1 MNNALI
7 IHFKDGEVLRIENY
21 YDDQNTLDNSL
32 VLKEDGGQLIWIQ
45 KLENIGVIDN
55 EIHYQ
60 VLDNVEPLLYNE
72 DGSQYAAA
80 LPWLTGGVL
89 VAAIAYHDKDH
100 SQPNKTQF
108 PELEQVKTY
117 IDNFG
122 SKKGEFGV
130 VLPTDDTTP
139 DFKIG
144 SIPDNLTPVLYV
156 DGKEVESEY
165 DRTTGLLTPKESL
178 SEGKHTIEYS
188 LIDGSGSESP
198 KSPEVTITI
207 DTTSPDKP
215 DSITNYVDDVGSI
228 KEKFSFETVT
238 DDTTPSFVIGTIPD
252 DETITL
258 YVDGKPVESTYDKDK
273 GTLTPKVPLSEGDH
287 EISYSLTDE
296 VGNESELSEP
306 VVITVDTT
314 APGEV
319 VITDVLDNEIN
330 LTGPLNSGDYTND
343 SKPTLSGSG
352 AEPNALITLKDET
365 GKVIGTATADSQGN
379 WSVEPSDA
387 NKLSDGPHTLNVTQ
401 TDKAGNESPADSF
414 DVIVDT
420 ILPNQSTS
428 ITEIWDDVAPEKD
441 VVISNNDYS
450 NDTSPTLKGT
460 ISGQL
465 QSNEFIAIYR
475 DGELIAKLNA
485 TDLAGNTDWSYTDK
499 DLENGKSYQYLARV
513 EDQAGNEG
521 GDSNKY
527 TINIDTD
534 PPKQTVEIET
544 VTDNVGAS
552 TGNFHSGEEIDD
564 SEPTLN
570 GSVSSPLAANEVIA
584 IYRDGVRIGEIKLAT
599 GVVSW
604 SYTDRGLSDK
614 TTYKYTARVEDAS
627 GQQGPESGIFSL
639 TLNTG
644 GSPNIALIDSIMD
657 DVAPQIGDIT
667 QFANDGYTNDTSPLL
682 QGHVVINDSQAVGEK
697 VAIYRDGVKITEVE
711 IDPVTHKWSYQEK
724 DLQDGKEYRY
734 KVVVVSAAGVEGAK
748 SVESV
753 IHIDTTQPPQVVHIE
768 TVYDNKLPV
777 VDDVDNGGTTND
789 STPELIGTLSQV
801 LGAGEELVIYR
812 NGVELKL
819 NSDSLIING
828 TKWSYTDSSLEDRKS
843 YTYTAFVRDKA
854 GNESAVSNAYT
865 IKTQFEVGDNPV
877 QIIRIIDDVEPKTTN
892 KIDNGGSTNDKTPTL
907 EGSLDKALSTGE
919 VLVICRNGDE
929 INTVTV
935 ANGSTSWRYEDSLSV
950 DDSYIYTAYVRDAAG
965 NKTTTSS
972 EYKIVLDTVPP
983 PAMAEIVS
991 YLDDVA
997 PQQGTYLSGTITND
1011 SSPTLNISVTGSL
1024 AEGDVVAVYRDGVKV
1039 GNASLVDGIYKFTDK
1054 ALVNEKAYTY
1064 TVRIEDAAGNQGQ
1077 ESDKFILTFD
1087 LTPPPQPV
1095 DPIKTYVDDI
1105 GDKTGSFT
1113 ITEITDDTKPAFV
1126 IDDVVGVGET
1136 PYLYIDDKKVDAIY
1150 DAASGTLTPVEGLAD
1165 GNHKVAYS
1173 IADEAGN
1180 ESVQSPESIITILSD
1195 DSPPPPKPTQYVDDV
1210 DPIQGI
1216 FGTGTSTNDTTPG
1229 VIIGTVPAGNT
1240 PALYVDGAKVEANYD
1255 PIAGTL
1261 TPKNPLLEGEHN
1273 ITYTLTNPAGNESP
1287 KSDPI
1292 KVIVDTTPPDQPV
1305 ATKYLDNVDPIQGE
1319 FGTGTLTNDATPGII
1334 IGTVPAGE
1342 TPTLYVDGVKVEADY
1357 DPVAKTLTPKTSLP
1371 DGEHNLS
1378 YTLTDQAGNESLKSD
1393 PIKVIV
1399 DASPIDQPTT
1409 PTQYVD
1415 NVDPVQGTFG
1425 TGTSTN
1431 DAMPSVIIGAVPVG
1445 NTPSLYVD
1453 GNSVESVYD
1462 PVTSTLTPKVPLG
1475 EGEHNLSYTL
1485 TNPTGTES
1493 PKSDPIKIIVDITA
1507 PDQPT
1512 TPTQYLD
1519 NVDPNQGVFAT
1530 GTQTNDATPSV
1541 VIGVVPEGET
1551 PKLYVDGQPV
1561 ESVYDAVEGTLT
1573 PKEPLADGEHNLSYT
1588 LTDPAGNESVQSD
1601 PIKVIIDTVPPDQPN
1616 APTQYIDDK
1625 DPQTG
1630 TFDTDTPTNDPTPS
1644 IIIDP
1649 LKDGETAILYVDDKP
1664 VESIYDA
1671 EKGTL
1676 TPIDPLD
1683 EGSHDITYSVVD
1695 VAGNESLQSDPDH
1708 PLTIVIDTIVPDV
1721 LTITS
1726 FTDNWGNNQ
1735 GTYSDFV
1742 NTYTNDRT
1750 PTLNGTSAE
1759 PGALI
1764 TLKDETN
1771 KVLGTAIADINGQW
1785 SITPTDDNTLDRGE
1799 YQKTLYVTE
1808 TDKAGNVS
1816 AETKCVLNIDTFA
1829 YAGTQ
1834 TLTTITDILGN
1845 VIKPNSIIDPTTLL
1859 VISGTIEIP
1868 LAANEKVLLMPDKFD
1883 SSYGVEVTMLTAT
1896 TWTVTIDP
1904 MNFRMQQS
1912 DSDMGFIN
1920 FMARVVDAAGNDS
1933 GDTRAYPIKF
1943 DLTQTSDEMITPRAL
1958 LLDSELTTTN
1968 VDNNV
1973 DNKELISNVIPQIF
1987 NFTRTLQ
1994 MGVMMADNL
2003 AAITGIRDDKEPLIT
2018 TVLNNGYTDDTAP
2031 LLEGSLTSSLS
2042 TGETVGVYRDGVK
2055 IGTAEVSG
2063 TTWSYQDS
2071 GLLNGNQYKYTV
2083 AVENSIGVKG
2093 TESDIYLINVDNGV
2107 SDANVISQDESVNIF
2122 ARDAG
2127 LSQVITITEIYDN
2140 KGPGIGVIAEGNV
2153 TNDDLPEIR
2162 GSLSQPLATGEAVY
2176 ILRNG
2181 VEVGEA
2187 TVTGTEWTFED
2198 GGLGSR
2204 QAYTYTA
2211 IIKDIDGNIIST
2223 SNIYVIQTNF
2233 DDPDDFISI
2242 NYVNDN
2248 VSPITG
2254 LVDHNGY
2261 TNDTTP
2267 TVEGVLKL
2275 SVSYDKLV
2283 VYRDGLEVGEATVQG
2298 DTWKFADDLSLS
2310 SQGEHKY
2317 QVKAF
2322 DGTTEV
2328 STSNEFI
2335 INFDTVAPSATVT
2348 ITSYHDDISPL
2359 TGDFLSNSSTNDTS
2373 PTLNLKV
2380 NGVIGSNESVYVYR
2394 DGQYIGK
2401 ATLVSGSDYQFID
2414 NSLEDGQT
2422 YTYTTRVVDAAG
2434 NAGVLSSEFN
2444 ITVDLT
2450 PPAQPVAPM
2459 EYIDDIGSIQG
2470 TFGTDTVT
2478 DDTKPALK
2486 IGITDETP
2494 TLYVDGVKVAA
2505 TYDPVE
2511 GTLTPVTALTDG
2523 SHDLSYTLTDAA
2535 GNESIESEAVTV
2547 IVDTVPPVQPVS
2559 PSEYIDNV
2567 DPLAG
2572 TFVTDTTTNDTTPSL
2587 IIGAVAVDETP
2598 TLYVDGQAIDSVYD
2612 AVNGTLTPV
2621 SALGDGSHDLS
2632 YTLTDIA
2639 GNESLPSGSIAIII
2653 DTIAPTANANIKN
2666 YIDDTGLITGE
2677 FLKDTI
2683 TDDTS
2688 PTLNININAALGV
2701 GETVQIFRDG
2711 IYVGTAVE
2719 VANKKY
2725 QFTDNTS
2732 GLIDG
2737 KTYKYS
2743 ACVIDT
2749 AGNQGKMSGNF
2760 KITIDLT
2767 PPDQPNAPTAYIDNV
2782 DPAQGTFASN
2792 TVTNDTTPSIII
2804 DPLGADEI
2812 SASLYINGV
2821 KVNAIYDIATN
2832 TLTPVDALPDGSY
2845 SATYT
2850 VIDSTGI
2857 ESQQSAPILFTV
2869 DTIAPDKPAAP
2880 THYYDNTG
2888 LVQGE
2893 FTVDTITDDTTP
2905 GIIIGQLPTGT
2916 SSMLFVNGKPVDA
2929 IYDPSTGY
2937 LTPIEPLT
2945 DGEHEFSYI
2954 LLDQAKNQSAQS
2966 DPVVITISTKP
2977 DVSDVT
2983 TTFNL
2988 SVDTADGVNAAGY
3001 TSTITASNNDFI
3013 TRDNTPEISGVLNRE
3028 LKASEMLQVSEDGGV
3043 TWSDVTVLDGV
3054 KWKYISDAYSTDT
3067 ILNYAFRVRDQF
3079 GSFSDILTG
3088 QDRRVVVDL
3097 TAPDALVMQ
3106 PALSAKSDL
3115 NSTFTFTS
3123 DQYGKIEPGT
3133 KIAIV
3138 QDVNDNDMWQEGLDK
3153 IIAYAVADDQGQ
3165 WTIST
3170 KLPAGD
3176 ISVGFMLW
3184 DQAGNASALSP
3195 TTTTMVT
3202 ASPNNAEVITTNWG
3216 GTTDGDG
3223 YGVNA
3228 AAVTINEDGSYS
3240 FWQSVR
3246 GTTKTNMAYAGRVYS
3261 ISEDIYSASSSYL
3274 AEPSASYRKGFGGF
3288 VASAVFADINRD
3300 GYMDVMSQVSDD
3312 NDSDTTPYWINNGD
3326 GTYTGKLFNQGTTT
3340 HIGGVIAYDRT
3351 GDFYIDFVAADS
3363 CSDSLVFIKNN
3374 GGTLVLETTKE
3385 AYSYSE
3391 AVYSYVYKKVGCYYK
3406 YVQVVTYETRTG
3418 YKDVNGIA
3426 SSAMTITNG
3435 LGTGSVTGKAM
3446 PKDLSLL
3453 HDIAAVDLDNNGTVD
3468 LVAHVDY
3475 NGGSSSAGDSSRGMG
3490 VLYNS
3495 GTAAGFTYI
3504 NKANIFTNDGGT
3516 DYGNLPQTIL
3526 FADFNGDGWLDMY
3539 LNRGSKGGVNS
3550 DESRIY
3556 LNDGKGQL
3564 NATDTQALWFGDK
3577 LAGGTAFAIDWNL
3590 DGKADIVEVPT
3601 QVAGSIQSGFAPTL
3615 YLNHGNN
3622 VWGSDAIALTG
3633 TKYSDITGA
3642 MAVDYDWDGAV
3653 DLVLS
3658 RAGADASVVA
3668 STNSAPTVIV
3678 RNTNV
3683 AADGTSLHFK
3693 IVDSK
3698 GVNSFYGNTVKL
3710 YDSKGELVATQV
3722 INPQSAGSTDSTAL
3736 VHFYRLDPNE
3746 TYSLQMLRIAGGIN
3760 DNVGG
3765 LSNLGGYTNVQVNSD
3780 WTGLVAGK
3788 AYEAHVLTTETN
3800 TAVNNSNITQGVV
3813 GTGYNDHFYA
3823 TLGNDKY
3830 NGAGGW
3836 KTSIDGTKTWV
3847 ADGGQDVLDYSSLNG
3862 QVDIN
3867 VVTGVAT
3874 KVING
3879 VSYTDT
3885 FENIEQFVAA
3895 KGNTTFTG
3903 DTFDNTFVGG
3913 TGNDVFNIASGGSD
3927 TIVLNLLDDTN
3938 VTGGNG
3944 SDVINGFHIGKVGT
3958 DSHADIIN
3966 IHDLLD
3972 NYAGTASLYK
3982 DTDSLKLDIASSDL
3996 NKYLQVTND
4005 GTNTYVKVDLN
4016 GTGHDYATVLTLHD
4030 VKTDLLTLLANN
4042 QLVI

>member
-1 MNNALI
+1 MATNN
-7 IHFKDGEVLRIENY
+7 
-21 YDDQNTLDNSL
+21 S
-32 VLKEDGGQLIWIQ
+32 
-45 KLENIGVIDN
+45 
-55 EIHYQ
+55 
-60 VLDNVEPLLYNE
+60 
-72 DGSQYAAA
+72 
-80 LPWLTGGVL
+80 
-89 VAAIAYHDKDH
+89 AI
-100 SQPNKTQF
+100 
-108 PELEQVKTY
+108 
-117 IDNFG
+117 
-122 SKKGEFGV
+122 
-130 VLPTDDTTP
+130 
-139 DFKIG
+139 
-144 SIPDNLTPVLYV
+144 
-156 DGKEVESEY
+156 
-165 DRTTGLLTPKESL
+165 
-178 SEGKHTIEYS
+178 
-188 LIDGSGSESP
+188 
-198 KSPEVTITI
+198 
-207 DTTSPDKP
+207 
-215 DSITNYVDDVGSI
+215 
-228 KEKFSFETVT
+228 
-238 DDTTPSFVIGTIPD
+238 
-252 DETITL
+252 
-258 YVDGKPVESTYDKDK
+258 
-273 GTLTPKVPLSEGDH
+273 
-287 EISYSLTDE
+287 
-296 VGNESELSEP
+296 
-306 VVITVDTT
+306 
-314 APGEV
+314 
-319 VITDVLDNEIN
+319 
-330 LTGPLNSGDYTND
+330 
-343 SKPTLSGSG
+343 
-352 AEPNALITLKDET
+352 
-365 GKVIGTATADSQGN
+365 
-379 WSVEPSDA
+379 
-387 NKLSDGPHTLNVTQ
+387 
-401 TDKAGNESPADSF
+401 
-414 DVIVDT
+414 
-420 ILPNQSTS
+420 
-428 ITEIWDDVAPEKD
+428 
-441 VVISNNDYS
+441 
-450 NDTSPTLKGT
+450 
-460 ISGQL
+460 
-465 QSNEFIAIYR
+465 
-475 DGELIAKLNA
+475 
-485 TDLAGNTDWSYTDK
+485 
-499 DLENGKSYQYLARV
+499 
-513 EDQAGNEG
+513 
-521 GDSNKY
+521 
-527 TINIDTD
+527 
-534 PPKQTVEIET
+534 
-544 VTDNVGAS
+544 
-552 TGNFHSGEEIDD
+552 
-564 SEPTLN
+564 
-570 GSVSSPLAANEVIA
+570 
-584 IYRDGVRIGEIKLAT
+584 
-599 GVVSW
+599 
-604 SYTDRGLSDK
+604 
-614 TTYKYTARVEDAS
+614 
-627 GQQGPESGIFSL
+627 
-639 TLNTG
+639 
-644 GSPNIALIDSIMD
+644 
-657 DVAPQIGDIT
+657 
-667 QFANDGYTNDTSPLL
+667 
-682 QGHVVINDSQAVGEK
+682 
-697 VAIYRDGVKITEVE
+697 
-711 IDPVTHKWSYQEK
+711 
-724 DLQDGKEYRY
+724 
-734 KVVVVSAAGVEGAK
+734 
-748 SVESV
+748 
-753 IHIDTTQPPQVVHIE
+753 
-768 TVYDNKLPV
+768 
-777 VDDVDNGGTTND
+777 
-789 STPELIGTLSQV
+789 
-801 LGAGEELVIYR
+801 
-812 NGVELKL
+812 
-819 NSDSLIING
+819 
-828 TKWSYTDSSLEDRKS
+828 
-843 YTYTAFVRDKA
+843 
-854 GNESAVSNAYT
+854 
-865 IKTQFEVGDNPV
+865 
-877 QIIRIIDDVEPKTTN
+877 
-892 KIDNGGSTNDKTPTL
+892 
-907 EGSLDKALSTGE
+907 
-919 VLVICRNGDE
+919 
-929 INTVTV
+929 
-935 ANGSTSWRYEDSLSV
+935 
-950 DDSYIYTAYVRDAAG
+950 
-965 NKTTTSS
+965 
-972 EYKIVLDTVPP
+972 
-983 PAMAEIVS
+983 
-991 YLDDVA
+991 
-997 PQQGTYLSGTITND
+997 
-1011 SSPTLNISVTGSL
+1011 
-1024 AEGDVVAVYRDGVKV
+1024 
-1039 GNASLVDGIYKFTDK
+1039 
-1054 ALVNEKAYTY
+1054 
-1064 TVRIEDAAGNQGQ
+1064 
-1077 ESDKFILTFD
+1077 
-1087 LTPPPQPV
+1087 
-1095 DPIKTYVDDI
+1095 
-1105 GDKTGSFT
+1105 
-1113 ITEITDDTKPAFV
+1113 
-1126 IDDVVGVGET
+1126 
-1136 PYLYIDDKKVDAIY
+1136 
-1150 DAASGTLTPVEGLAD
+1150 
-1165 GNHKVAYS
+1165 
-1173 IADEAGN
+1173 
-1180 ESVQSPESIITILSD
+1180 
-1195 DSPPPPKPTQYVDDV
+1195 
-1210 DPIQGI
+1210 
-1216 FGTGTSTNDTTPG
+1216 
-1229 VIIGTVPAGNT
+1229 
-1240 PALYVDGAKVEANYD
+1240 
-1255 PIAGTL
+1255 
-1261 TPKNPLLEGEHN
+1261 
-1273 ITYTLTNPAGNESP
+1273 
-1287 KSDPI
+1287 
-1292 KVIVDTTPPDQPV
+1292 
-1305 ATKYLDNVDPIQGE
+1305 
-1319 FGTGTLTNDATPGII
+1319 
-1334 IGTVPAGE
+1334 
-1342 TPTLYVDGVKVEADY
+1342 
-1357 DPVAKTLTPKTSLP
+1357 
-1371 DGEHNLS
+1371 
-1378 YTLTDQAGNESLKSD
+1378 
-1393 PIKVIV
+1393 
-1399 DASPIDQPTT
+1399 
-1409 PTQYVD
+1409 
-1415 NVDPVQGTFG
+1415 
-1425 TGTSTN
+1425 
-1431 DAMPSVIIGAVPVG
+1431 
-1445 NTPSLYVD
+1445 
-1453 GNSVESVYD
+1453 
-1462 PVTSTLTPKVPLG
+1462 
-1475 EGEHNLSYTL
+1475 
-1485 TNPTGTES
+1485 
-1493 PKSDPIKIIVDITA
+1493 
-1507 PDQPT
+1507 
-1512 TPTQYLD
+1512 
-1519 NVDPNQGVFAT
+1519 
-1530 GTQTNDATPSV
+1530 
-1541 VIGVVPEGET
+1541 
-1551 PKLYVDGQPV
+1551 
-1561 ESVYDAVEGTLT
+1561 
-1573 PKEPLADGEHNLSYT
+1573 
-1588 LTDPAGNESVQSD
+1588 
-1601 PIKVIIDTVPPDQPN
+1601 
-1616 APTQYIDDK
+1616 
-1625 DPQTG
+1625 
-1630 TFDTDTPTNDPTPS
+1630 
-1644 IIIDP
+1644 
-1649 LKDGETAILYVDDKP
+1649 
-1664 VESIYDA
+1664 
-1671 EKGTL
+1671 
-1676 TPIDPLD
+1676 
-1683 EGSHDITYSVVD
+1683 
-1695 VAGNESLQSDPDH
+1695 
-1708 PLTIVIDTIVPDV
+1708 
-1721 LTITS
+1721 
-1726 FTDNWGNNQ
+1726 
-1735 GTYSDFV
+1735 
-1742 NTYTNDRT
+1742 
-1750 PTLNGTSAE
+1750 
-1759 PGALI
+1759 
-1764 TLKDETN
+1764 
-1771 KVLGTAIADINGQW
+1771 
-1785 SITPTDDNTLDRGE
+1785 
-1799 YQKTLYVTE
+1799 
-1808 TDKAGNVS
+1808 
-1816 AETKCVLNIDTFA
+1816 
-1829 YAGTQ
+1829 
-1834 TLTTITDILGN
+1834 
-1845 VIKPNSIIDPTTLL
+1845 
-1859 VISGTIEIP
+1859 
-1868 LAANEKVLLMPDKFD
+1868 
-1883 SSYGVEVTMLTAT
+1883 
-1896 TWTVTIDP
+1896 
-1904 MNFRMQQS
+1904 
-1912 DSDMGFIN
+1912 
-1920 FMARVVDAAGNDS
+1920 
-1933 GDTRAYPIKF
+1933 
-1943 DLTQTSDEMITPRAL
+1943 
-1958 LLDSELTTTN
+1958 
-1968 VDNNV
+1968 
-1973 DNKELISNVIPQIF
+1973 
-1987 NFTRTLQ
+1987 
-1994 MGVMMADNL
+1994 
-2003 AAITGIRDDKEPLIT
+2003 ITGIRDDKLPLIT
-2018 TVLNNGYTDDTAP
+2018 TISNNGYTNDTTP
-2031 LLEGSLTSSLS
+2031 LLQGSLTTALA

-2055 IGTAEVSG
+2055 IGSAKVTG
-2063 TTWSYQDS
+2063 TTWTYQDS
-2071 GLLNGNQYKYTV
+2071 GLLNANQYKYTV
-2083 AVENSIGVKG
+2083 AVESSTGVKG
-2093 TESDIYLINVDNGV
+2093 IESATYTVNIDTVVPDQLVKITEIFDNKQTTGKAISDVGVIQDGGVTNDDRPEIRGTLSKALNDGESVVIYRDGIEAGTATVFGNTWSFEDGGLVNKQACTYTAQVKDLAGNVSQFSNAYSLVLDTDGGSQTISISAISDNLNPVQGTVENYGVTNDLTPTLTGSLASTLATGQTVVILRDGVQIGKATVSGTTWTYTDNLSRSPEGLTKYTAVIRSSDGTDVAPSNDYNIIYDPSSSGKVLIKINDIYDDQAYNPSNTIIGTDVGVLKDGATTNDDSPELRGTLSRPLAVGEKIVIYINGEQLNEPVSVFGTSWSYIDGGLGSRQTYTWNAAVVDAQGNMVSNLSNPYSLTTDFDDPSCSLIINNIYDQNQSKYVDNYGILKGSTSTLVGILDGFVSQGTSIIIYRDGV
-2107 SDANVISQDESVNIF
+2107 EVGEATRSGDQWTFTDDLSFSPAGVTTYTASLRTVDGTETALTTPYNVIYDPVIVAARSFNFFDLDVTSDVVTDLDSIVVQDPAIEVIP
-2122 ARDAG
+2122 RDTH
-2127 LSQVITITEIYDN
+2127 LSQVITITEIYDY
-2140 KGPGIGVIAEGNV
+2140 KAPTIDVVPDGGT
-2153 TNDDLPEIR
+2153 TNADEPEIN
-2162 GSLSQPLATGEAVY
+2162 GKLSQPLSAGEKVY
-2176 ILRNG
+2176 IYCNDKVVGVAKVNGTDWTYTDGSLGNNKTYVYQAVVKDSEGNVVSDFSNTYTLNTDFDVISQGTSITRILDNSDPGVQEIVKNNGPTNDSKPTLQGTIDTVLQTGDEIVIYRDG
-2181 VEVGEA
+2181 VEVGTA
-2187 TVTGTEWTFED
+2187 DIVGNTWSFE
-2198 GGLGSR
+2198 
-2204 QAYTYTA
+2204 
-2211 IIKDIDGNIIST
+2211 
-2223 SNIYVIQTNF
+2223 
-2233 DDPDDFISI
+2233 
-2242 NYVNDN
+2242 
-2248 VSPITG
+2248 
-2254 LVDHNGY
+2254 
-2261 TNDTTP
+2261 
-2267 TVEGVLKL
+2267 
-2275 SVSYDKLV
+2275 
-2283 VYRDGLEVGEATVQG
+2283 
-2298 DTWKFADDLSLS
+2298 DDLSS
-2310 SQGEHKY
+2310 ESQGKHSY
-2317 QVKAF
+2317 SAAIRSNGV
-2322 DGTTEV
+2322 DGAKSGTY
-2328 STSNEFI
+2328 NI
-2335 INFDTVAPSATVT
+2335 IYDTVAPTAKAS
-2348 ITSYHDDISPL
+2348 IDGYIDDIAPQ
-2359 TGDFLSNSSTNDTS
+2359 TGVFSNNSFTNDTN
-2373 PTLNLKV
+2373 PVLNIKV
-2380 NGVIGSNESVYVYR
+2380 DGNVSADESVYVYR

-2511 GTLTPVTALTDG
+2511 GTLTPVAALTDG

-2535 GNESIESEAVTV
+2535 GNESTESEAVTV

-2567 DPLAG
+2567 DPLTG

-2598 TLYVDGQAIDSVYD
+2598 TLYVDGQAVDSVYD

-2639 GNESLPSGSIAIII
+2639 GNESVQSGSITIII

-2688 PTLNININAALGV
+2688 PTLNINVNAALGV

-2725 QFTDNTS
+2725 QFTDNTG

-2916 SSMLFVNGKPVDA
+2916 SSMLFVDGKPVDA

-3184 DQAGNASALSP
+3184 DQAGNVSALSP

-3622 VWGSDAIALTG
+3622 VWGSDATALTG

-3736 VHFYRLDPNE
+3736 VHFYGLDPNE

-3836 KTSIDGTKTWV
+3836 KTSIDGTKIWV